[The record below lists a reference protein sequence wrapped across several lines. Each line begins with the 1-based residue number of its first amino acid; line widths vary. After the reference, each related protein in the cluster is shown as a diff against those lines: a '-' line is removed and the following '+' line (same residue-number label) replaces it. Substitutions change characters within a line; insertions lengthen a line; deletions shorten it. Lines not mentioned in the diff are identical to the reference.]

1 MSFRINTNI
10 AAMNAYASSLINDRA
25 LTSSL
30 GRLSSGIRIQTA
42 ADNASGLVIADSLKS
57 QANSLDQAI
66 SNGNDAI
73 GIVQTADKAMDEQI
87 KIIDTIKTKAIQAA
101 NDSQNSDS
109 RKAIQNDISRL
120 LDELDNIANTTSFN
134 GQKLLNGNFTN
145 KNFQIGAYSNQT
157 TKISVENT
165 NSNAIGHTHYLS
177 TTPMIFDNNKF
188 DTANFT
194 MQLNAVPSHVNGIK
208 FDTISGKE
216 ILDNGLGV
224 IADKINS
231 YSSETGVKASVKN
244 EFISDARIFGTTF
257 FPGTISKLSINGV
270 EIGRNINFN
279 VGDPSN
285 ILIDTINAK
294 SDITGV
300 SASNVGERLSM
311 SSSNGKPIFIEVG
324 SVDDSKAMGLS
335 MKDGNGADSTSA
347 LILGELYLQS
357 NNGSPPSLDLKE
369 TTGNIKGA
377 EIGGLSAKA
386 ADTNDIIGSQLREQ
400 VSLSLSDL
408 VRNKLDERVL
418 RAMGQVELLNPILEL
433 PAGVNSY
440 VGAQALIDVSL
451 NALKKLDK
459 LNWFGYDLIDCNY
472 FIYDSANNKA
482 RPITR
487 EEYKAAWAAYW
498 EGKYNN
504 TNEAIKSLY
513 QLCGG
518 TPKKTPK
525 VQLNGFYNNQY
536 KDLLELI
543 KE

>member
-10 AAMNAYASSLINDRA
+10 AAMNAHANSLINDRA

-57 QANSLDQAI
+57 QANSLGQAI

-208 FDTISGKE
+208 FDNISGQE

-279 VGDPSN
+279 VNEGEF
-285 ILIDTINAK
+285 
-294 SDITGV
+294 V
-300 SASNVGERLSM
+300 S
-311 SSSNGKPIFIEVG
+311 
-324 SVDDSKAMGLS
+324 
-335 MKDGNGADSTSA
+335 
-347 LILGELYLQS
+347 
-357 NNGSPPSLDLKE
+357 
-369 TTGNIKGA
+369 
-377 EIGGLSAKA
+377 
-386 ADTNDIIGSQLREQ
+386 IIGPSRMPENQHYSQ
-400 VSLSLSDL
+400 
-408 VRNKLDERVL
+408 
-418 RAMGQVELLNPILEL
+418 
-433 PAGVNSY
+433 
-440 VGAQALIDVSL
+440 
-451 NALKKLDK
+451 
-459 LNWFGYDLIDCNY
+459 
-472 FIYDSANNKA
+472 
-482 RPITR
+482 
-487 EEYKAAWAAYW
+487 
-498 EGKYNN
+498 
-504 TNEAIKSLY
+504 
-513 QLCGG
+513 
-518 TPKKTPK
+518 
-525 VQLNGFYNNQY
+525 
-536 KDLLELI
+536 
-543 KE
+543 